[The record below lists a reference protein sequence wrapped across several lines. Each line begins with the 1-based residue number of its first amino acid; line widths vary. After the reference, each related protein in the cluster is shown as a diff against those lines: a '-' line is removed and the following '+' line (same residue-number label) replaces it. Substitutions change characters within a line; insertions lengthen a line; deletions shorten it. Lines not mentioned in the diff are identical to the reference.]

1 MKNTNSRT
9 GWIITILILV
19 IINITTLF
27 TIWHTVNEHHPP
39 KNGKSASN
47 FLIKQLAFDSI
58 QKEKYLLLVQQH
70 QQDIRDIKE
79 QAKESKGTFFS
90 LVSDT
95 TISDETI
102 KAQAMKVFEGEYQ
115 IAIITFHHFQQVR
128 ALCTPVQKKKF
139 DSIIK
144 ELVAMMGP
152 QNGPH
157 QPPHEGN
164 PSSREG
170 HHPPPPDGEGF
181 PPPPPDDNPRP

>member
-19 IINITTLF
+19 IINIATLF

-102 KAQAMKVFEGEYQ
+102 KAQAMKVFEGENQ

-144 ELVAMMGP
+144 EVVAMMGP

-164 PSSREG
+164 PISGQG